1 MAINRV
7 LFDLVNPATQQLTF
21 DKVIR
26 HKVLHYHLVQR
37 TAGKQFQS
45 VLNAGTMHPPTFNFD
60 KVPKSGFKIIL
71 AGLFSFKKWIFSFF
85 AWAKFAETEKTAK
98 KY

>member
-1 MAINRV
+1 
-7 LFDLVNPATQQLTF
+7 
-21 DKVIR
+21 
-26 HKVLHYHLVQR
+26 
-37 TAGKQFQS
+37 
-45 VLNAGTMHPPTFNFD
+45 MHPPTFNFD